1 MESKQ
6 SVFAHDIGKAK
17 KYITGIS
24 VFNIG
29 PGKTNDLN
37 ITRTLTIHSYCRTAN
52 IVIIISSWSKI
63 ILNSAKTTT
72 INNKLNILNKLK
84 LKYLAQY

>member
-17 KYITGIS
+17 KYIAGIS

-29 PGKTNDLN
+29 PGKPNDLN

-52 IVIIISSWSKI
+52 IVIIISS
-63 ILNSAKTTT
+63 
-72 INNKLNILNKLK
+72 
-84 LKYLAQY
+84 